1 MATMSIRG
9 LYLYDPSLFDDI
21 TIPSQLDRDLLVTRL
36 VNDLAELEILY
47 PDPEIMKENITN
59 WSAIMSRSWQKMA
72 DVLYED
78 YDPFINIRRHEER
91 TVTETRDLANSGS
104 LSLVAWDESEPSE
117 RQSNTGTNTG
127 TVITHDVYDLEGD
140 SAITDAQDVARK
152 EIQLRRDN
160 EMYQIII
167 NDFKKAFC
175 LMVY

>member
-1 MATMSIRG
+1 MA
-9 LYLYDPSLFDDI
+9 
-21 TIPSQLDRDLLVTRL
+21 
-36 VNDLAELEILY
+36 
-47 PDPEIMKENITN
+47 
-59 WSAIMSRSWQKMA
+59 RSWQKIA
-72 DVLYED
+72 NVLYED

-91 TVTETRDLANSGS
+91 TITETRDLANSGS

-127 TVITHDVYDLEGD
+127 TVTTHDVYDLEGD
-140 SAITDAQDVARK
+140 SAITDAQDVAHK

-175 LMVY
+175 LMIY